1 MQPVQL
7 PAQAG
12 AADCWRTAKR
22 ALCHEPAARV
32 PNAPAPLVP
41 LAQTAPAAPAGLPA
55 QPLPNQQHT
64 PSLLAMVPG
73 LPPLPNFS
81 FLQH

>member
-1 MQPVQL
+1 VAPVA
-7 PAQAG
+7 PVPG
-12 AADCWRTAKR
+12 AT
-22 ALCHEPAARV
+22 
-32 PNAPAPLVP
+32 PLVP
-41 LAQTAPAAPAGLPA
+41 LAQPTPAAPVTPPAPA
-55 QPLPNQQHT
+55 QTMGQQRA

>member
-1 MQPVQL
+1 M
-7 PAQAG
+7 PAL
-12 AADCWRTAKR
+12 T
-22 ALCHEPAARV
+22 
-32 PNAPAPLVP
+32 
-41 LAQTAPAAPAGLPA
+41 
-55 QPLPNQQHT
+55 QQHT

>member
-1 MQPVQL
+1 RGPRSGLGERHQRRR
-7 PAQAG
+7 G
-12 AADCWRTAKR
+12 GRR
-22 ALCHEPAARV
+22 RGRGGGG
-32 PNAPAPLVP
+32 
-41 LAQTAPAAPAGLPA
+41 GLPA

>member
-1 MQPVQL
+1 AA
-7 PAQAG
+7 PA
-12 AADCWRTAKR
+12 
-22 ALCHEPAARV
+22 PAT
-32 PNAPAPLVP
+32 APLVP
-41 LAQTAPAAPAGLPA
+41 LAQTTPAAPARLPA
-55 QPLPNQQHT
+55 QTPLPNQQHT

>member
-1 MQPVQL
+1 
-7 PAQAG
+7 PA
-12 AADCWRTAKR
+12 T
-22 ALCHEPAARV
+22 
-32 PNAPAPLVP
+32 APLVP
-41 LAQTAPAAPAGLPA
+41 LAQTTPAAPARLPA
-55 QPLPNQQHT
+55 QTPLPNQQHT

>member
-1 MQPVQL
+1 
-7 PAQAG
+7 
-12 AADCWRTAKR
+12 
-22 ALCHEPAARV
+22 
-32 PNAPAPLVP
+32 APLVP